1 MSRWTVRQDFEHSI
15 QVGMSFGLVSGV
27 ITSLGLVV
35 GLAVGTQSRI
45 AVIGGIVTIAFADS
59 LSDALGI
66 HISEE
71 AESIHSPVEVWVATG
86 VTFMAKAAVAGS
98 FLLPVL
104 LLQLE
109 DAVWISVA
117 WGMAS
122 VTALSWYL
130 ARRQATGRA
139 LVVAEHVGVAVL
151 VVVVSALVG
160 RWVSTTFA

>member
-1 MSRWTVRQDFEHSI
+1 
-15 QVGMSFGLVSGV
+15 
-27 ITSLGLVV
+27 
-35 GLAVGTQSRI
+35 
-45 AVIGGIVTIAFADS
+45 
-59 LSDALGI
+59 
-66 HISEE
+66 
-71 AESIHSPVEVWVATG
+71 
-86 VTFMAKAAVAGS
+86 MAKAAVAGS